1 MSQSTK
7 KDMRAFQTCHVTTT
21 ANRVQLKAKLL
32 QLFCL
37 KRQNRHDTKMYVV
50 HHNTL
55 SDSFWIRMGWF

>member
-1 MSQSTK
+1 
-7 KDMRAFQTCHVTTT
+7 VTTT